1 MTETGEFTRL
11 VRIVTTRRDRMAVV
25 LLAIVA
31 GLASLAC
38 GAATT
43 GEPGA
48 VDDVTNPATHGMEP
62 LAGQAAVCAGPR
74 QKTFELQVV
83 ETTVDLGMGRSFAA
97 WTYGGRVPGP
107 TLEACEGDSVT
118 IRVVN
123 RGTTSHGLDSHAFK
137 IDAAQYGPTPPGTT
151 LTFEREVDTP
161 GAYMYHCAAGPVTD
175 YHIKSGLH
183 GAMIV
188 YPRTPRRPAAKEL
201 VVVQDAIF
209 GTPDDTG
216 HIPGTDPGRSQAND
230 PHLLTFNGRL
240 GHDPIEVAAGDLV
253 RLYFVN
259 IGPGVSA
266 VHVIGSIFE
275 RVYDGQIPLED
286 VQTYG
291 VPPGSG
297 VIFEVPIPESG
308 DFVLVDHDRLAYLPW
323 GLAISFSAE

>member
-1 MTETGEFTRL
+1 MTGPGELMRL
-11 VRIVTTRRDRMAVV
+11 VRSVTTQRHRMAVV
-25 LLAIVA
+25 LLAITA
-31 GLASLAC
+31 GFASLAC
-38 GAATT
+38 GTGTT
-43 GEPGA
+43 SAPGA
-48 VDDVTNPATHGMEP
+48 GTEAANPATRGMEP

-74 QKTFELQVV
+74 EKTFELEVV
-83 ETTVDLGMGRSFAA
+83 ETTVDLGMGQSFAA
-97 WTYGGRVPGP
+97 WTYDGRVPGP

-118 IRVVN
+118 IKVVN
-123 RGTTSHGLDSHAFK
+123 GGTTSHGLDTHAFK
-137 IDAAQYGPTPPGTT
+137 IDAARYGPTPPGTT
-151 LTFEREVDTP
+151 LTFERQVDTP
-161 GAYMYHCAAGPVTD
+161 GAYLYHCAAGPVTD

-230 PHLLTFNGRL
+230 PELLTFNGRL
-240 GHDPIEVAAGDLV
+240 GHDPIDVAAGDLV

-259 IGPGVSA
+259 VGPGVSA

-275 RVYDGQIPLED
+275 RVYDGRIALED

-291 VPPGSG
+291 VPAGSG
-297 VIFEVPIPESG
+297 AIFEVPIPESG

-323 GLAISFSAE
+323 GLAISFSAK